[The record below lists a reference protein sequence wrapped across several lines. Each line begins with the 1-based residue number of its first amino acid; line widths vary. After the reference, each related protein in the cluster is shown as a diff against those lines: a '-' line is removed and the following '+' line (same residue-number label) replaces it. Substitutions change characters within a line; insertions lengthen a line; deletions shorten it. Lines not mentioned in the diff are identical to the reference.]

1 MGPQGFWIG
10 FIVGLT
16 GAALMLG
23 ARLRHIYGRFASPEA
38 CSALSKAQ

>member
-1 MGPQGFWIG
+1 MEVGVLGFIIAGLVVG

-23 ARLRHIYGRFASPEA
+23 ARLKVIYGRFGAHP
-38 CSALSKAQ
+38 